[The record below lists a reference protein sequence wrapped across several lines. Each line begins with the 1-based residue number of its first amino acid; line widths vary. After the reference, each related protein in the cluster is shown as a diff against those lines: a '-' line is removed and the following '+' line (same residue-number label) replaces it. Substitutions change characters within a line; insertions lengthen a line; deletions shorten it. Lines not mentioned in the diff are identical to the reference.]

1 MQTRSIRRRQT
12 TGFFNDGGGKQ
23 SPPGE
28 MLVAPPKNRFLFSK
42 PWGSLLLH
50 QNKHKEKGGN
60 ETLSLPGTQ
69 NNAIKSVG
77 FYATMAGQSRVSV
90 LPGHERIVKKFNFFD
105 LPLAFSLR
113 LFLCQKVLKK
123 YNFLQL
129 PRCAL
134 FLQPKIYKKANFLKK
149 TPGISPEPRVDVPFN
164 IDGGGKGV
172 RDISEVYYQTQR
184 FALHP
189 RATVPCT
196 NEWRHIHRVEHG
208 LFSQVL
214 HKVVPTQKL
223 WKSKVSLEP
232 FQSIKQWVSIQW
244 IRLTLKNY
252 EGSIGW

>member
-1 MQTRSIRRRQT
+1 MIRPLPSI
-12 TGFFNDGGGKQ
+12 GFFNDGGGKQ

-50 QNKHKEKGGN
+50 QNKYKEKGGN
-60 ETLSLPGTQ
+60 ETLGLPGTQ

-77 FYATMAGQSRVSV
+77 FYATISPSGTCRL
-90 LPGHERIVKKFNFFD
+90 LPGR
-105 LPLAFSLR
+105 
-113 LFLCQKVLKK
+113 QKNVKK

-129 PRCAL
+129 QQCAPRRE
-134 FLQPKIYKKANFLKK
+134 PDFLKK
-149 TPGISPEPRVDVPFN
+149 LNFLEVLGTVRSWAARGRRLSPLMN
-164 IDGGGKGV
+164 DGGGKGV
-172 RDISEVYYQTQR
+172 CDISEVYYQTQR
-184 FALHP
+184 FVPHL

>member
-1 MQTRSIRRRQT
+1 MIRRRQT

-77 FYATMAGQSRVSV
+77 FRATITGSELLRSR
-90 LPGHERIVKKFNFFD
+90 PGRPEDV
-105 LPLAFSLR
+105 
-113 LFLCQKVLKK
+113 KK

-134 FLQPKIYKKANFLKK
+134 FLQPEICKKANFLKK
-149 TPGISPEPRVDVPFN
+149 TPGISPEPRVDVPLN

-184 FALHP
+184 FLLHP
-189 RATVPCT
+189 RATVLCT
-196 NEWRHIHRVEHG
+196 NEWRHIHRIKHG
-208 LFSQVL
+208 LFPQVL

-232 FQSIKQWVSIQW
+232 FQSIKQWVLIQC
-244 IRLTLKNY
+244 IHLTLRY
-252 EGSIGW
+252 DQGRIGW

>member
-1 MQTRSIRRRQT
+1 
-12 TGFFNDGGGKQ
+12 
-23 SPPGE
+23 

-134 FLQPKIYKKANFLKK
+134 FLQPEIYKKANFLKK
-149 TPGISPEPRVDVPFN
+149 TPGISPEPRVDVPLN

-184 FALHP
+184 FLLHP
-189 RATVPCT
+189 RATVLCT
-196 NEWRHIHRVEHG
+196 NEWRHIHRIKHG
-208 LFSQVL
+208 LFPQVL

-232 FQSIKQWVSIQW
+232 FQSIKQWVLIQC
-244 IRLTLKNY
+244 IHLTLRY
-252 EGSIGW
+252 DQGRIGW